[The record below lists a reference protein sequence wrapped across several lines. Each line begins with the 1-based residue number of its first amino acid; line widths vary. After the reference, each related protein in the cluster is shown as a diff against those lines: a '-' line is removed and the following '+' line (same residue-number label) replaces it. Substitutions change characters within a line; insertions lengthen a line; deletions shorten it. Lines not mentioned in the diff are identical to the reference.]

1 MNRKPRLSS
10 LLMPRDRKT
19 AAELIEE
26 SATVTIWLTLLMFA
40 MGILLMFGLLI
51 AALRDTPPSQSAP
64 ITTTVEDYR

>member
-1 MNRKPRLSS
+1 MNRKHSLSS

-40 MGILLMFGLLI
+40 MGILITGLVV
-51 AALRDTPPSQSAP
+51 AALRDTPPSQSTP

>member
-1 MNRKPRLSS
+1 MKRNSKASS
-10 LLMPRDRKT
+10 IFMPRDRKT

-40 MGILLMFGLLI
+40 MGILVVGFVV